1 MESPTAA
8 LALALDDEVVEQFAA
23 GNFGDLREAL
33 GGLDDTALIE
43 VVRRVGVL
51 TNLGDAVGSAAAGV
65 FADRSK
71 RGDEESLAKRL
82 GERSAPIAVA
92 ALAHVSVRRAVEWC
106 TVGQALSPRRSL
118 VGETLPQAYPGV
130 SEALDSGAVGTE
142 AAELIVDPLATIA
155 PKRDAGQLAGDEAF
169 LVEAALVQTTQGLSR
184 ICKSYVAHADP
195 DGVAEREADLVEK

>member
-65 FADRSK
+65 FADRSR

-82 GERSAPIAVA
+82 GERSAPVAVA
-92 ALAHVSVRRAVEWC
+92 ALAHVSVRRSVDWC
-106 TVGQALSPRRSL
+106 TVGQALGVRRAL
-118 VGETLPQAYPGV
+118 VGEVLPDEHPLVAG
-130 SEALDSGAVGTE
+130 ALDSGAIG
-142 AAELIVDPLATIA
+142 AE
-155 PKRDAGQLAGDEAF
+155 
-169 LVEAALVQTTQGLSR
+169 
-184 ICKSYVAHADP
+184 
-195 DGVAEREADLVEK
+195 